1 MGGTILIFGGA
12 SNASYVMYRIH
23 EEGEL
28 LDDLKEEEKEIPGA
42 MCSGVTLLERGVLFA
57 VGWRKTEGQWRSGI
71 EVLSSDLR
79 WDSILS

>member
-28 LDDLKEEEKEIPGA
+28 LDDLKEIPGA

-57 VGWRKTEGQWRSGI
+57 VGWRKTEGLWRSGI